1 MNTPKYVQRI
11 ARLPEVF
18 QHVMAHPDGL
28 PLRELADHFG
38 VPTDDLREDLLAFYT
53 ADVTPDF
60 LMGLARPTVLE
71 FLSPEGDDDDP
82 AAAEVVRISDPANA
96 GELGVE
102 YVDAAELAL
111 IYTAARSLL
120 EMEPENADLAAAV
133 DAIAETMLGGQSD
146 AEQEAGAPWNQRL
159 QPIVE
164 GQRER
169 RRVDIVYSRAWEPG
183 VVERSIEPY
192 QLVKTRRGWEVDAGP
207 LDPEGQMRS
216 FLLSNVRE
224 ARLSADTFD
233 PPAELAS
240 LLRAKRAT
248 QRVRV
253 ELPQSARWAADMY
266 AERLD
271 VVEDREDSVVMDVEL
286 LPPLE
291 HRLGLLL
298 LASGR
303 GARVVDQPN
312 LGDCEAELAQRLLE
326 HHRRAVT
333 AG

>member
-1 MNTPKYVQRI
+1 MSAPKYVQRI

-18 QHVMAHPDGL
+18 QHLMAHSDGL

-38 VPTDDLREDLLAFYT
+38 VPADDLREDLLAFYT

-60 LMGLARPTVLE
+60 LMGLTRPTVLE
-71 FLSPEGDDDDP
+71 FLSPEGDDEDP
-82 AAAEVVRISDPANA
+82 TAAEIVRISDPVNA

-102 YVDAAELAL
+102 YVDASELAL

-120 EMEPENADLAAAV
+120 EMEPDNADLAAAV
-133 DAIAETMLGGQSD
+133 DALAETMLGGHSE
-146 AEQEAGAPWNQRL
+146 AEQEAAAPWNQRL

-169 RRVDIVYSRAWEPG
+169 RQVDIVYSRAWEPG
-183 VVERSIEPY
+183 VSERSIEPY

-207 LDPEGQMRS
+207 LDSDGEMRT
-216 FLLSNVRE
+216 FLLSNIRE
-224 ARLSADTFD
+224 ARLSGVTFT
-233 PPAELAS
+233 PPAELGS
-240 LLRAKRAT
+240 LLQSKRAT
-248 QRVRV
+248 RRVRV

-266 AERLD
+266 AERLA

-298 LASGR
+298 LASGH
-303 GARVVDQPN
+303 GARVVDPAE
-312 LGDCEAELAQRLLE
+312 LSTCEAELARRLLE
-326 HHRRAVT
+326 HHRSS
-333 AG
+333 